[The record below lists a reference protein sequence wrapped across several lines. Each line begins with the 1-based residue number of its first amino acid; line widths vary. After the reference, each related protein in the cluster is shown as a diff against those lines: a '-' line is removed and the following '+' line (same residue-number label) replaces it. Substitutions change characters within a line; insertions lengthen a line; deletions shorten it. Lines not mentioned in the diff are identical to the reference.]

1 MKRITLQG
9 ISVSYDTV
17 HEQLRMVE
25 QFLGEDMLHT
35 IGTITS
41 RLLGCARNDETVQ
54 KMTEAYDI
62 AVIGEGRLLRGSG
75 IDSAQRIREVRGFD
89 FYKELL
95 TQLSRRGNTV
105 FLLSDTGERLSAY
118 KAYLGQIHEKMTI
131 FGEAA
136 LTDHIDDADG
146 IVNEI
151 NASMPDI
158 VLSVISSPEQEH
170 FLFSHRHMIG
180 ARIWYSVGD
189 FEKLHK
195 KIGKSSSFFKRF
207 VVD

>member
-1 MKRITLQG
+1 MKRITLREV
-9 ISVSYDTV
+9 SVSYDTV

-25 QFLGEDMLHT
+25 QFLNEEALHT

-41 RLLGCARNDETVQ
+41 RLLTCARNDEIVR

-62 AVIGEGRLLRGSG
+62 AVLGEGKLLRGSG
-75 IDSAQRIREVRGFD
+75 IDSAQRIREIRSFD
-89 FYKELL
+89 FYEEVLML
-95 TQLSRRGNTV
+95 LSRRKSTI
-105 FLLSDTGERLSAY
+105 FLLSDTVERLSAF
-118 KAYLGQIHEKMTI
+118 KSCLGEMHEKMTI
-131 FGEAA
+131 LGDAA
-136 LTDHIDDADG
+136 LTEHIDDADG

-151 NASMPDI
+151 NAAMPDI
-158 VLSVISSPEQEH
+158 VLSVISSPEQEY

-180 ARIWYSVGD
+180 ARLWYSIGD

>member
-1 MKRITLQG
+1 MERITLQG

-25 QFLGEDMLHT
+25 QYLGENMLHT
-35 IGTITS
+35 IGTITT
-41 RLLGCARNDETVQ
+41 RLLTCAQNDETVR
-54 KMTEAYDI
+54 KMTEGYDI
-62 AVIGEGRLLRGSG
+62 AVIGEGRLLRRTG
-75 IDSAQRIREVRGFD
+75 IDSAQRIREIHGFD
-89 FYKELL
+89 FYNEILIL
-95 TQLSRRGNTV
+95 LSRRRDTV
-105 FLLSDTGERLSAY
+105 FLLSDTRERLSAY
-118 KAYLGQIHEKMTI
+118 KSYLEAFHEKMVI
-131 FGEAA
+131 LGEAA

-151 NASMPDI
+151 NAFMPDI

-180 ARIWYSVGD
+180 AKVWYSVGE